1 MKPFLMGTE
10 CEYAVSGRS
19 SKRGV
24 VAAEEVYALLN
35 DALRKERLFLPDV
48 GGGRAMYL
56 QHGGRFYMDSGGH
69 PEYATPECSTPAE
82 VVAYDKAGERLMQI
96 ATARIARDFPEY
108 DLAVLKN
115 NIGPVF
121 PDRVAWGCHESHVSW
136 LPLERVGPMLLPHL
150 VSRTIYCGAGTLS
163 ARNNGTGFELS
174 QRARHLVQ
182 ATGSET
188 TSNRAIFC
196 TRIRK
201 ASDVSSRGWQ
211 RLHLI
216 SKDSQRAPLGIY
228 LTFGT
233 TGLLML
239 LINDGVEVGKGLQFA
254 QPVQALQQISLDPWL
269 KTRVLLADGRRLTA
283 LEIQEE
289 YLAQAERE
297 VVGRGFPDWTVD
309 VVRLWRDTLQELG
322 RDPLRMANRLD
333 PYCKLM
339 IFDHELRRAGF
350 VWGEL
355 HRALKTLET
364 LRAAFPEPVVRAVLA
379 EDPKGLLEELTPKY
393 VEAVAAAKTEAP
405 GVLERLRFAV
415 RLQALELKY
424 HELGGL
430 YDQLLEAGRLQA
442 VVVTP
447 EQIEHATWEPPA
459 GGRAAVR
466 GECVKT
472 LREPGWVCDWRYVY
486 HNASGEMYDLRD
498 PWETQRKKVARDRF
512 DESDVPETE
521 LMDLLERL
529 RRR

>member
-10 CEYAVSGRS
+10 TEYAVTGRS
-19 SKRGV
+19 TKRGV
-24 VAAEEVYALLN
+24 IAAEEVYGWLN
-35 DALRKERLFLPDV
+35 DALRRERLFLPDV

-82 VVAYDKAGERLMQI
+82 VAAYDKAGERLM
-96 ATARIARDFPEY
+96 AVTLTRAARDFP
-108 DLAVLKN
+108 DLHMTVTKN

-121 PDRVAWGCHESHVSW
+121 PDRVAWGCHESHTAW
-136 LPLERVGPMLLPHL
+136 QQPDRIGPMLMAHL
-150 VSRTIYCGAGTLS
+150 VSRTIFCGSGCLS
-163 ARNNGTGFELS
+163 ARGNGIGFELS

-201 ASDVSSRGWQ
+201 ASDVAKAGWH

-216 SKDSQRAPLGIY
+216 SKDSQRAPFGIY

-239 LINDGVEVGKGLQFA
+239 LINEGLEIGQDLQLA
-254 QPVQALQQISLDPWL
+254 YPVQALQEVSLDPWL
-269 KTRVLLADGRRLTA
+269 KKRVKLADGRKLTA

-297 VVGRGFPDWTVD
+297 LVGRDFPDWTRD
-309 VVRLWRDTLQELG
+309 VVRHWGQTLQELG
-322 RDPLRMANRLD
+322 HDPLRMASRLD
-333 PYCKLM
+333 PYCKLL
-339 IFDHELRRAGF
+339 IFDHELRRTGYS
-350 VWGEL
+350 WGEL
-355 HRALKTLET
+355 HQALRTLEV
-364 LRAAFPEPVVRAVLA
+364 LRGTFSEPIVKAVLS
-379 EDPKGLLEELTPKY
+379 EDPSILTGEMAVKY
-393 VEAVAAAKTEAP
+393 PEARTAIKADAP
-405 GVLERLRFAV
+405 GVLDRLRFAV

-430 YDQLLEAGRLQA
+430 YDQLLAADKLER
-442 VVVTP
+442 VVVS
-447 EQIEHATWEPPA
+447 EEEIEHASWEPPLV
-459 GGRAAVR
+459 GRAAIR
-466 GECVKT
+466 GDCVKT
-472 LREPGWVCDWRYVY
+472 LRDAGWVCDWRYVY
-486 HNASGEMYDLRD
+486 HNTSGHFVDLRD
-498 PWETQRKKVARDRF
+498 PWETQRKTVTREAFEGDNLP
-512 DESDVPETE
+512 ESE
-521 LMDLLERL
+521 LLELLTRL

>member
-10 CEYAVSGRS
+10 TEYAVSGRS
-19 SKRGV
+19 SKRGQI
-24 VAAEEVYALLN
+24 AAEEVYGLLN

-69 PEYATPECSTPAE
+69 PEYASPECSTPAQ

-96 ATARIARDFPEY
+96 AQARIKRDLPEY
-108 DLAVLKN
+108 ELSITKN

-121 PDRVAWGCHESHVSW
+121 PDRVTWGCHESHVSW
-136 LPLERVGPMLLPHL
+136 LPLDRVGPMLMPQL
-150 VSRTIYCGAGTLS
+150 VSRTIYCGAGVLS
-163 ARNNGTGFELS
+163 ARNNGLGFELS

-188 TSNRAIFC
+188 TSNRAIYC

-201 ASDVSSRGWQ
+201 ASDVSNRGWQ

-239 LINDGVEVGKGLQFA
+239 LINDGIEVGKGLQLSN
-254 QPVQALQQISLDPWL
+254 PVQALQQVSLDPWL
-269 KTRVLLADGRRLTA
+269 KARVTLADGRRLTA
-283 LEIQEE
+283 LEIQEV

-297 VVGRGFPDWTVD
+297 LVGRGFPDWTAD
-309 VVRLWRDTLQELG
+309 VIRHWRETLEELG
-322 RDPLRMANRLD
+322 KDPLRMAGKLD
-333 PYCKLM
+333 PYCKLL
-339 IFDHELRRAGF
+339 IFEHELRRAGF
-350 VWGEL
+350 MWGDL
-355 HRALKTLET
+355 HRSLKTVEM
-364 LRAAFPEPVVRAVLA
+364 LRAGYPEPVVRAVLS
-379 EDPKGLLEELTPKY
+379 ENPKGLPQEMAPKY
-393 VEAVAAAKTEAP
+393 PEAVAATKAETP
-405 GVLERLRFAV
+405 GVLDRLRFAV

-430 YDQLLEAGRLQA
+430 YDQLAAAGKAQA

-447 EQIEHATWEPPA
+447 EMIEHATWEPPA
-459 GGRAAVR
+459 GGRAAIR
-466 GECVKT
+466 GECVKS
-472 LREPGWVCDWRYVY
+472 LRDPGWLCDWRYVY
-486 HNASGEMYDLRD
+486 HNVTGQLYDLRD
-498 PWETQRKKVARDRF
+498 PWETQKKVVAREQF
-512 DESDVPETE
+512 DAGDLPETE